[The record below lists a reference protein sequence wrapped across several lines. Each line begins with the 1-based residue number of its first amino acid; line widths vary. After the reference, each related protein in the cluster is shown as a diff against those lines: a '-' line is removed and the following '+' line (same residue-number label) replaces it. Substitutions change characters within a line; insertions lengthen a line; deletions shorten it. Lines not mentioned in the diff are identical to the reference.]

1 MITNFNNYIRENVYK
16 DEFLRLYNLAPQSL
30 KDEVDKTKDVKQSIK
45 WHPEG
50 DAYTHIRSVTNR
62 LANCFND
69 INLTLSG
76 FFHDLGKTYKTSFSE
91 EKNDWTA
98 RGHEDVSVEILDRYQ
113 DWIKEQG
120 GDLDIIRY
128 TVANHMRYKFLDEMN
143 IQLQIKFLN
152 DPYFSYV
159 EKFNTADYGGDGLD
173 CKQIPENKE
182 LTDKIKKYYEI
193 ERENKIISNR
203 FNGTMVMNKYPYLK
217 GPKLGKVL
225 GDFKKSFDDFRSY
238 VLNNSSEKIMK
249 NFDEFMK
256 TVNEGVR
263 ELMKPKTK
271 EEQEIAFSNIVK
283 NFNNPLSSYP
293 ADINPEFQKIADLFG
308 EIKDNLQ
315 LIPEDDENYY
325 SLDNYFNELITN
337 DKNIKIIEF
346 KETEDYEGGR
356 WICYLD
362 KKLAHL
368 ELDGF
373 GEMNAWIFTKN
384 I

>member
-1 MITNFNNYIRENVYK
+1 MIINFSSYINESVYK

-30 KDEVDKTKDVKQSIK
+30 KDEVNKTKDVKQSIK

-50 DAYTHIRSVTNR
+50 DAFTHIRLVTNR

-69 INLTLSG
+69 INLTISG
-76 FFHDLGKTYKTSFSE
+76 FFHDLGKTYMTSFSQ

-113 DWIKEQG
+113 DWVKEQG
-120 GDLDIIRY
+120 GNLDIIRY
-128 TVANHMRYKFLDEMN
+128 IVANHMRYKFLDEMG
-143 IQLQIKFLN
+143 IQSQIKFLGE
-152 DPYFSYV
+152 PYFSYV
-159 EKFNTADYGGDGLD
+159 EKFNTADYGGNDLN
-173 CKQIPENKE
+173 CKQVPENKE
-182 LTDKIKKYYEI
+182 LTDKIEKYYEI

-203 FNGTMVMNKYPYLK
+203 FNGTMVMNKYPHLK

-249 NFDEFMK
+249 SFDEFMK
-256 TVNEGVR
+256 NVNEGVR

-271 EEQEIAFSNIVK
+271 EEQEIAFSNLIK
-283 NFNNPLSSYP
+283 DINNSLSDYP
-293 ADINPEFQKIADLFG
+293 EKINPEFQEIADLF
-308 EIKDNLQ
+308 EESKDNLH
-315 LIPEDDENYY
+315 LILEDNENYTTI
-325 SLDNYFNELITN
+325 DEYFKELINN

-346 KETEDYEGGR
+346 NETEDCEGGR
-356 WICYLD
+356 WICYPD
-362 KKLAHL
+362 KKLAQL
-368 ELDGF
+368 ELDII
-373 GEMNAWIFTKN
+373 NYLSAWIFSK